1 MRKLAILIGGAVALA
16 ACSTT
21 PPPPPA
27 PPDIN
32 NVLLAPGFLAHA
44 GSANQ
49 YEIEAAQIAL
59 QASANPAVRNLAN
72 VIIADHTAMGQRS
85 PLRRLPPASLRRRRR
100 FSRPNRRCSTS
111 SAPPAPGRAST

>member
-1 MRKLAILIGGAVALA
+1 MRTLAILIGGAVALA

-44 GSANQ
+44 VSANT
-49 YEIEAAQIAL
+49 YEIQAAQLAL
-59 QASANPAVRNLAN
+59 QASALARARGCVRVRVCVNE
-72 VIIADHTAMGQRS
+72 H
-85 PLRRLPPASLRRRRR
+85 RRAHDRAAQNFATLKI
-100 FSRPNRRCSTS
+100 SRDLL
-111 SAPPAPGRAST
+111 